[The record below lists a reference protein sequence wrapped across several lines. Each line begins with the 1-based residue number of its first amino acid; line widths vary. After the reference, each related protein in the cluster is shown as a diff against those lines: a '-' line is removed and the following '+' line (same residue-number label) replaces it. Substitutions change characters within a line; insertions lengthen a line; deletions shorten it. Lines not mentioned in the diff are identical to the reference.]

1 MDQEHVVA
9 ESLVSCTALDFCG
22 VASVGGGKTG
32 QTSLQLPATF
42 SERCAFCAVFF
53 CFLK

>member
-1 MDQEHVVA
+1 MNQKHVVA
-9 ESLVSCTALDFCG
+9 ESLVSCPALDSCR
-22 VASVGGGKTG
+22 VASVFGGKTG